1 MGFTQIHS
9 ISHGTTYHTG
19 REIVLLSF
27 EEEFHTIIGANTSAN
42 TLPSIFE
49 HNSHIP
55 YLRVYLTLT

>member
-9 ISHGTTYHTG
+9 ISHGTTYYIA
-19 REIVLLSF
+19 REIVLFLSF
-27 EEEFHTIIGANTSAN
+27 EEEFHTIIGASTSAN

-55 YLRVYLTLT
+55 YLGVYLT